1 MSKTIEHTSGCIT
14 VRLTAI
20 GGLTVRLVPV
30 CATNLEPSDLPDGVL
45 MTVDGMPIMTADGYW
60 LVVVRN

>member
-1 MSKTIEHTSGCIT
+1 MSREIESISGCLR
-14 VRLTAI
+14 VA
-20 GGLTVRLVPV
+20 LTVLGGMTVTLAPV

-45 MTVDGMPIMTADGYW
+45 MTTDGRPIMTADGYW